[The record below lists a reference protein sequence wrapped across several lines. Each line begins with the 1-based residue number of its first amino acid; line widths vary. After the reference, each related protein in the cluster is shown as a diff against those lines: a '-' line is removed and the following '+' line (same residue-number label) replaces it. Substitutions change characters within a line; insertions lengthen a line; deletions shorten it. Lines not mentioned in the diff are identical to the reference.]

1 MPTANLQRIWPLT
14 ICAIPQRA
22 MQLTLPMTLPIE
34 KCLTTTTAL
43 VTQAWAGGAWPQNSI
58 GPNGQ
63 PLCKFSRRTVR
74 TLQAQLGWRK
84 QLCSAAITTR
94 VHTHT
99 HTHTRTYQA
108 VRRKDAS
115 NSRFQCSTCGANKHI
130 YLHTHS
136 HKGTQACKIAASKQ
150 YRNSLR
156 FLPIEA
162 TLRYHTLRAMNEV
175 TCSKISI
182 LKLINHQAQ
191 LNHTDH

>member
-1 MPTANLQRIWPLT
+1 MFNDNNS
-14 ICAIPQRA
+14 
-22 MQLTLPMTLPIE
+22 
-34 KCLTTTTAL
+34 
-43 VTQAWAGGAWPQNSI
+43 AGNPG
-58 GPNGQ
+58 
-63 PLCKFSRRTVR
+63 
-74 TLQAQLGWRK
+74 LGWRSLAAK
-84 QLCSAAITTR
+84 QHWPERTTSMQVFKTNCKNPSSTAGLEETVVQR
-94 VHTHT
+94 GHHHTRTHT